1 MVDDEVEEV
10 EVIYQKI
17 IVQMEIIQIVITTEH
32 VEKIQKILRKLR
44 MTTRSHPEPKV
55 KDL

>member
-1 MVDDEVEEV
+1 MVDDEVEEEAV
-10 EVIYQKI
+10 WKRI
-17 IVQMEIIQIVITTEH
+17 IVQTEIIQIVITTER

>member
-1 MVDDEVEEV
+1 MVDDEVEE
-10 EVIYQKI
+10 EVWKRIT
-17 IVQMEIIQIVITTEH
+17 VQMEIIQIVITTEH

-44 MTTRSHPEPKV
+44 MTTRSYPEPEV